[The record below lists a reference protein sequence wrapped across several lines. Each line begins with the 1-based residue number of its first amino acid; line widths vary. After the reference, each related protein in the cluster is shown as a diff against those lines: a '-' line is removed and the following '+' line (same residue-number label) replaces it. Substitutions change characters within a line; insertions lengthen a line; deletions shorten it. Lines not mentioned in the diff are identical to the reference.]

1 MRVPNV
7 CSRPCISSFHSRG
20 RSFVAARKSCQTR
33 GKILLLSYGIEVK
46 YMSCGRNIG
55 QDKVQNVLINSEIGL
70 SCSGATRATP
80 CAELC
85 LLAVIA
91 TARAM
96 KLASGKGG
104 SEFVLAQVGGQVS
117 RSDPSVIRL
126 RKGEFLPEPRPL
138 AEGPLNA
145 ARVPCGKSPLARR
158 AVHSE
163 WPLLQGWQVTLRAAN
178 APA

>member
-1 MRVPNV
+1 M
-7 CSRPCISSFHSRG
+7 
-20 RSFVAARKSCQTR
+20 
-33 GKILLLSYGIEVK
+33 LLSYEIAVE

-55 QDKVQNVLINSEIGL
+55 QEKVQNVLINSEIGL

-85 LLAVIA
+85 LLAAIA
-91 TARAM
+91 TARAR
-96 KLASGKGG
+96 KLASGRGDAAI
-104 SEFVLAQVGGQVS
+104 VLAQVGGQVS
-117 RSDPSVIRL
+117 RSDPAVIKL
-126 RKGEFLPEPRPL
+126 RKGEYLPETHPL
-138 AEGPLNA
+138 AGGLLSA